1 MITQYI
7 FLLISTLLVLVST
20 RSEKT
25 SYKNILKIMAF
36 ILPVFLIVQ
45 GDLDYLSILFLLL
58 VVPVSILVSLYT
70 SWYTNYKYQSNRLEI
85 LIDLFSISIIY
96 TFASLNLIG
105 FVALWTISEI
115 IGFLLVSYEGGPE
128 AFRAGYR
135 FFFLKAV
142 TFELS
147 ALTLIALLSTKI
159 SIDVVLLANF
169 HELPTLTV
177 SPYYMILLIVGYTTT
192 AALIPLHFWLPH
204 AHSTAPAPASAILSG
219 ITIKMGF
226 YALLRLSDIVV
237 FDLWVKYLLFIMG
250 GITCIYGFLML
261 LGQQDYKRMLAYSTV
276 GNSGLI
282 AVILSLYLLKPS
294 STYLYLALITN
305 IYAHG
310 LYKAS
315 LFLNSGTV
323 EIVTHTRI
331 VNELNSL
338 VAYIPLSSLAS
349 LFSVLS
355 VIGIPPTIGFIA
367 KLLSIIGVLEYGLNI
382 MSIIVLVLIG
392 YSILISLIYGVRI
405 LRIHWE
411 TGERRKQLRHAEVNR
426 SLQAVEILLS
436 ILSIAYG
443 YIVPILAY
451 TDIIFVLSLVNLF
464 SLLIIIVLVY
474 TFYFN
479 IRLRVIHGGVTNIA
493 R

>member
-1 MITQYI
+1 MITLYV
-7 FLLISTLLVLVST
+7 LLLGSTLLILVGN
-20 RSEKT
+20 RL
-25 SYKNILKIMAF
+25 KNTLSKNLLKIIAF
-36 ILPVFLIVQ
+36 TLPIFLMIQ
-45 GDLDYLSILFLLL
+45 GYLDTLSASFLLF
-58 VVPVSILVSLYT
+58 VIPVSIIVSIYT
-70 SWYTNYKYQSNRLEI
+70 SWYSNYKYKSNKLEI
-85 LIDLFSISIIY
+85 LVDLFNLSIIY
-96 TFASLNLIG
+96 TFAFPNLIG

-135 FFFLKAV
+135 FFFLKAA
-142 TFELS
+142 TFEFS

-159 SIDVVLLANF
+159 NIDMVLLAKF
-169 HELPTLTV
+169 HDLPILTV
-177 SPYYMILLIVGYTTT
+177 SPYYMILLIIGYTTT

-219 ITIKMGF
+219 ITVKMGF
-226 YALLRLSDIVV
+226 YALLRLNDIIV
-237 FDLWVKYLLFIMG
+237 FDIWLKYLLFVMG
-250 GITCIYGFLML
+250 GITCVYGFLML
-261 LGQQDYKRMLAYSTV
+261 LSQQDYKRMLAYSTV

-282 AVILSLYLLKPS
+282 AVILSLYLLKPN

-323 EIVTHTRI
+323 EVVTHTRI
-331 VNELNSL
+331 INKLNGL
-338 VAYIPLSSLAS
+338 AAYTPLSSLAS
-349 LFSVLS
+349 LFSILS

-367 KLLSIIGVLEYGLNI
+367 KLLSIIGVLEYGLNSL
-382 MSIIVLVLIG
+382 SIAVLILIG

-411 TGERRKQLRHAEVNR
+411 AGEKRKQLQYTKIGILPQAAEI
-426 SLQAVEILLS
+426 ILS
-436 ILSIAYG
+436 ALSIAYG

-451 TDIIFVLSLVNLF
+451 TDIVFVLSLVNLF

-479 IRLRVIHGGVTNIA
+479 IRLRIIHGGIASIA